1 MSHIVRGVVFER
13 GGEWMTTRDYWIKL
27 GKASIQMAYLA
38 TSVSSKHES
47 AALNLARC
55 ARLGEIV
62 LANENLK
69 ELSSSGLAHQVLKNT
84 GLCYVCSSVRAWCS
98 SA

>member
-1 MSHIVRGVVFER
+1 MITFGCC
-13 GGEWMTTRDYWIKL
+13 
-27 GKASIQMAYLA
+27 QNLA
-38 TSVSSKHES
+38 CTSVSSKHES

-84 GLCYVCSSVRAWCS
+84 GLCYVRSSVRVQVFEREA
-98 SA
+98 